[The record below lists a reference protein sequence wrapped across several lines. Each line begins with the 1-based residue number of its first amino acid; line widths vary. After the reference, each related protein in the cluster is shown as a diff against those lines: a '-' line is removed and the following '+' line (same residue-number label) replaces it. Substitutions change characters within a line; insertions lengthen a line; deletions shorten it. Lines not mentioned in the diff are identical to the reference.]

1 MEKDGP
7 YGLVNGARLVV
18 LWLKM
23 YMKGRTMKFI
33 HLSDLH
39 IGKRVNGFS
48 MLEDQ
53 KYILDQILMIAE
65 EEMPDGVLI
74 AGDVYD
80 KPVPPAEAVQVF
92 DAFLTGL
99 ADRNLPVFVISG
111 NHDSPERLAFGGQLM
126 KDRRVYMAPVYDGH
140 LEPVQLE
147 DRYGSLRVYMLPFI
161 KPAVVRRCC
170 PEEGI
175 ETFEDAVRWA
185 LEHMA
190 EHKKGE
196 DGRNILIAHQFVTG
210 ASCCD
215 SEELSI
221 GGLDPGRE
229 VSAELFDSF
238 DYVAMGHIHGPQKVG
253 RDTLRYS
260 GTPLKYSF
268 SEVNHRKSV
277 TVVELLEKGNVTV
290 NTRPLRPLHDMRELR
305 GSYEELTSRDFY
317 QGTAVDDYLH
327 ITLTD
332 EEDILDAIGKLRSIY
347 PNVMKLD
354 YDNKRTREGRVVE
367 AAANADKPP
376 IVLMEELYQLQNN
389 QPMTEQQADFAVK
402 LMEEIW
408 EGSR

>member
-23 YMKGRTMKFI
+23 HMKGRTMKFI

-74 AGDVYD
+74 AGDIYD

-196 DGRNILIAHQFVTG
+196 DGRNILITHQFVTG

-221 GGLDPGRE
+221 GGLDQ

-305 GSYEELTSRDFY
+305 GSYVELTSRDFY

>member
-1 MEKDGP
+1 
-7 YGLVNGARLVV
+7 
-18 LWLKM
+18 
-23 YMKGRTMKFI
+23 MKLI

-39 IGKRVNGFS
+39 IGKRVNEFP

-53 KYILDQILMIAE
+53 KYILNEILSIIGQEKPEA
-65 EEMPDGVLI
+65 VLI

-92 DAFLTGL
+92 DSFLTSL
-99 ADRNLPVFVISG
+99 ADCGVPVFVISG
-111 NHDSPERLAFGGQLM
+111 NHDSPERLAFGGKLM
-126 KDRRVYMAPVYDGH
+126 VGRGVHMAPVYDGH
-140 LEPVQLE
+140 VEPVELR
-147 DRYGSLRVYMLPFI
+147 DAYGSVYIYMLPFI
-161 KPAVVRRCC
+161 KPAMVRRCF
-170 PEEGI
+170 PDEEIQDFDDG
-175 ETFEDAVRWA
+175 VRCA
-185 LEHMA
+185 LTHMTA
-190 EHKKGE
+190 HGFRPGE
-196 DGRNILIAHQFVTG
+196 RNILLAHQFVMG
-210 ASCCD
+210 ASACD

-221 GGLDPGRE
+221 GGLEQVNADWFR
-229 VSAELFDSF
+229 DF
-238 DYVAMGHIHGPQKVG
+238 DYVALGHIHGPQKVG

-290 NTRPLRPLHDMRELR
+290 NTRPLKPLHDMRELK

-354 YDNKRTREGRVVE
+354 YDNKRTREGNVVE
-367 AAANADKPP
+367 AAAKADKPP
-376 IVLMEELYQLQNN
+376 IVLLEELYRLQNN
-389 QPMTEQQADFAVK
+389 QPMTGQQADFAGK

>member
-65 EEMPDGVLI
+65 DEMPDGVLI
-74 AGDVYD
+74 AGDIYD

-196 DGRNILIAHQFVTG
+196 DGRNILITHQFVTG

-221 GGLDPGRE
+221 GGLDQ

-305 GSYEELTSRDFY
+305 GSYVELTSRDFY

>member
-74 AGDVYD
+74 AGDIYD

-221 GGLDPGRE
+221 GGLDQ

-317 QGTAVDDYLH
+317 MGTAVDDYLH

-354 YDNKRTREGRVVE
+354 YDNQRTRSGQSV
-367 AAANADKPP
+367 DKKLPP
-376 IVLMEELYQLQNN
+376 MRTSPPL
-389 QPMTEQQADFAVK
+389 F
-402 LMEEIW
+402 
-408 EGSR
+408 

>member
-74 AGDVYD
+74 AGDIYD

-221 GGLDPGRE
+221 GGLDQ

-305 GSYEELTSRDFY
+305 GSYVELTSRDFY

>member
-74 AGDVYD
+74 AGDIYD

-221 GGLDPGRE
+221 GGLDQ

-354 YDNKRTREGRVVE
+354 YDNKRTRECRVVE

>member
-126 KDRRVYMAPVYDGH
+126 KDRRGYMAPVYDGH

-221 GGLDPGRE
+221 GGLDQ

>member
-53 KYILDQILMIAE
+53 KYILDQIVMIAE

-221 GGLDPGRE
+221 GGLDQ
-229 VSAELFDSF
+229 VAEPS
-238 DYVAMGHIHGPQKVG
+238 VR
-253 RDTLRYS
+253 RDLAFIPVMDIQDTFVT
-260 GTPLKYSF
+260 TPNY
-268 SEVNHRKSV
+268 
-277 TVVELLEKGNVTV
+277 LEN
-290 NTRPLRPLHDMRELR
+290 L
-305 GSYEELTSRDFY
+305 
-317 QGTAVDDYLH
+317 YL
-327 ITLTD
+327 
-332 EEDILDAIGKLRSIY
+332 
-347 PNVMKLD
+347 
-354 YDNKRTREGRVVE
+354 REGQDTSLFETGNIMLLDTSNMTRHHVDEYMAENNIFPHQILEVTTMDLLIEFAKIGLGIACVIKELVQKELDSGMLVE
-367 AAANADKPP
+367 IPLDIPIHRRTIGFAYHPANQAMALKTF
-376 IVLMEELYQLQNN
+376 LEFLY
-389 QPMTEQQADFAVK
+389 
-402 LMEEIW
+402 
-408 EGSR
+408 